1 MARPLLLLVDDAP
14 EIARLVQLLA
24 RRAGQ
29 EVVCRGDVPS
39 AWNELHDGSPLPDLI
54 LLDVNLP
61 GASGLE
67 LYRRL
72 LREGGERA
80 RLPVALFTQ
89 WSLPTVIAEGI
100 NSGIDFL
107 AAKELLAQP
116 DGWKERIEEILALA
130 AQPPILGGARE
141 GGGRA
146 ALAQVLAGLHGALRQ
161 PALRRLGQEV
171 MQAVW
176 RRALRRAAG
185 AADTPDVDIWMSAAK
200 LTQTLTP
207 LADSRPGFAADL
219 PLALAYQAECL
230 LGRADSEPLRTALA
244 AGPAEG

>member
-29 EVVCRGDVPS
+29 EVVCRGDVSS
-39 AWNELHDGSPLPDLI
+39 AWDELHAGSPLPDLI

-80 RLPVALFTQ
+80 RLPLALFTQ

-100 NSGIDFL
+100 ESGIDFL

-116 DGWKERIEEILALA
+116 DGWKERMEEILALA
-130 AQPPILGGARE
+130 AQPPVLGATAGGDAR
-141 GGGRA
+141 R
-146 ALAQVLAGLHGALRQ
+146 LTRVLTGLNEALRQ

-176 RRALRRAAG
+176 RRRCAGPRAGRTRR
-185 AADTPDVDIWMSAAK
+185 
-200 LTQTLTP
+200 TLTSGCQR
-207 LADSRPGFAADL
+207 LS
-219 PLALAYQAECL
+219 
-230 LGRADSEPLRTALA
+230 
-244 AGPAEG
+244 